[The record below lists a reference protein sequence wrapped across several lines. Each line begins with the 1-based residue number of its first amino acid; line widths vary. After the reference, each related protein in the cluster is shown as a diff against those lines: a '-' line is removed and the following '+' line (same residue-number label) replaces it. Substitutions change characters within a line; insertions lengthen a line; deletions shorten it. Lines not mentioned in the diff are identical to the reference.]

1 MQQIIPIQN
10 RDQLRELSPNSTPQS
25 QKLDAERLEQA
36 GTLAKKLLAGK
47 PNYAGATAL
56 YLSEIGE
63 CVAGYEP
70 EMQAKILDL
79 KTGVPARCKFLPTP
93 ADIAEFVRE
102 EAEKV
107 DRYRP
112 AHTAYG
118 RFKPNTGRILRTPEE
133 KKAYEDWAEK
143 HADKSG
149 PSAEERKAQVVEAL
163 AQIGQWGK
171 ADSLP
176 TPPPLECEDF
186 HTNADLRTPP
196 APPSQKLIDLVARQK
211 EHNPNELWC

>member
-1 MQQIIPIQN
+1 M
-10 RDQLRELSPNSTPQS
+10 
-25 QKLDAERLEQA
+25 
-36 GTLAKKLLAGK
+36 LAGK

-102 EAEKV
+102 EAEKA

-112 AHTAYG
+112 AHTAYE
-118 RFKPNTGRILRTPEE
+118 RFKSNTGRILRTPEE

-149 PSAEERKAQVVEAL
+149 PSAEERKAQVAELL
-163 AQIGQWGK
+163 AKPIWTPTEKDGK
-171 ADSLP
+171 P
-176 TPPPLECEDF
+176 KTPPLELVDF
-186 HTNADLRTPP
+186 HSIDNLRTAPG
-196 APPSQKLIDLVARQK
+196 PPSQALIDLVARQK
-211 EHNPNELWC
+211 QHNPDELWC